1 MKHVTTEM
9 INHPDDDVLAHL
21 EVCARCRSRV
31 STDAD
36 LGAVRGRILDEIA
49 AVGVATSPA
58 LSARPRWWARP
69 WAVAAVAAAAV
80 IAVFVPLTWLGNQS
94 DDNAASTSPTVTT
107 AEAPVVE
114 LPTRPEP
121 PRPEDVAPFTP
132 TAAGAAEPFEMSFAV
147 GDEAVGLLIWQ
158 NPTFYEGVRGNL
170 TEDGAVYDYGMYRA
184 GDNHGVADP
193 DNSAFPGSPS
203 MGGDLATGLPDD
215 PDIPW
220 DLLIERHSDEEM
232 WSLVTGGRRIGSV
245 AVEPTHPAA
254 VRAWAAG
261 DYRLEVTD
269 DGIPVVVEGPV
280 RERFEVE
287 SLDRR
292 PIRAGEIGNNTDIP
306 FEYAMFLAAQT
317 TNEQRPV
324 LAKGFVTFGDYRAA
338 AEAAA
343 ECAGTEATFDEAT
356 GMFVFSG
363 DTTDC
368 AALHADDI
376 AAVWRVA
383 SQWIGEDEHTQ
394 IYYLVQGESHV
405 VEMFKTEEGP
415 ERALASG
422 DGWAISISERGPGYC
437 RRTSVEDSSYG
448 EGCF

>member
-1 MKHVTTEM
+1 MTHVTTEM

-69 WAVAAVAAAAV
+69 WAVATAAAAAM
-80 IAVFVPLTWLGNQS
+80 IAIFIPLALSGSQS
-94 DDNAASTSPTVTT
+94 DDSAASTVPTVTT

-114 LPTRPEP
+114 LPTRPLP
-121 PRPEDVAPFTP
+121 PRAEDVAPFAP
-132 TAAGAAEPFEMSFAV
+132 TAAGGAEPFEMSFAV

-184 GDNHGVADP
+184 GDNRGTTDP
-193 DNSAFPGSPS
+193 DNSAFEGDPYA
-203 MGGDLATGLPDD
+203 GGAVADLMPND
-215 PDIPW
+215 PDVPW
-220 DLLIERHSDEEM
+220 ELLIQRHTDDEM
-232 WSLVTGGRRIGSV
+232 WTLVTGGRRIGSL
-245 AVEPTHPAA
+245 AVEPTHPDAI
-254 VRAWAAG
+254 RAWAAA
-261 DYRLEVTD
+261 DYRLEVTE
-269 DGIPVVVEGPV
+269 DGIPVVVEGPS
-280 RERFEVE
+280 RERFESVII
-287 SLDRR
+287 DRR
-292 PIRAGEIGNNTDIP
+292 PIRTGEIGNNTDLP
-306 FEYAMFLAAQT
+306 FNYAVFLSSST
-317 TNEQRPV
+317 TDEQRPV
-324 LAKGFVTFGDYRAA
+324 LAKGIVAFDDYRTA

-363 DTTDC
+363 DTTNC
-368 AALHADDI
+368 AARHVDDI

-394 IYYLVQGESHV
+394 IYYLVQGEAEAV
-405 VEMFKTEEGP
+405 AMYEAEEGP